1 MTRIM
6 MIKIGAPRVFTLS
19 PARPD
24 LMKSKENAVEATIPP
39 IKLLTVQL
47 WKTLGFLNGGIEGE
61 LPSYCGLG
69 SDLSRCVNCPI
80 DLGSDLSQLSCWL
93 NRLGFRSLARKPVDP
108 LLSFA
113 MPENDPPKLRVG
125 SVLCR

>member
-1 MTRIM
+1 M
-6 MIKIGAPRVFTLS
+6 MKIGAPRVFTLS
-19 PARPD
+19 PARPA

-69 SDLSRCVNCPI
+69 SDLSP
-80 DLGSDLSQLSCWL
+80 LSWWL
-93 NRLGFRSLARKPVDP
+93 NRLGFRSLAER
-108 LLSFA
+108 
-113 MPENDPPKLRVG
+113 
-125 SVLCR
+125 